1 MDVRGN
7 PEYNET
13 AGVAQVL
20 MRGRG
25 GRRVERAGYRYLNL
39 VTAVFVACLVT
50 ANIMAVKIVS
60 IFGLTV
66 PAAVIIFPIS
76 YIFGDILTE
85 VYGYARSRQVIWIG
99 FGCNALAVAAIWI
112 GGRLPAAVF
121 WDGQEAYVRIFS
133 STPRLLLASFA
144 AYLVGEFLNSFV
156 LAKMKVATR
165 GRWLWMRTIGSTLVG
180 QAADSLVFITL
191 AFAGTVTA
199 TDLARMVMAQ
209 WLVKSAYEAVATP
222 ATYGIV
228 AWLKRAEHEDHYD
241 RDTNFNP
248 FRAGS

>member
-1 MDVRGN
+1 
-7 PEYNET
+7 
-13 AGVAQVL
+13 L
-20 MRGRG
+20 
-25 GRRVERAGYRYLNL
+25 ERAGYRYLNL
-39 VTAVFVACLVT
+39 VTGVFVVCLVT

-76 YIFGDILTE
+76 YIFGDVLTE

-121 WDGQEAYVRIFS
+121 WDGQEAYLRIFS

-156 LAKMKVATR
+156 LAKMKIATR

-191 AFAGTVTA
+191 AFTGTVA
-199 TDLARMVMAQ
+199 GVDLARMVAAQ
-209 WLVKSAYEAVATP
+209 WLVKSGYEAVATP

-228 AWLKRAEHEDHYD
+228 AWLKRAEHEDYYD
-241 RDTNFNP
+241 RDTSFNP
-248 FRAGS
+248 FRVGS